1 MQKEIAEKVYDYLI
15 QGKLDVVKYIIENQV
30 INCFGTYQDCK
41 TKDDIEVTR
50 TLVFFV
56 FDDAS
61 KIIKEIVRYKSN
73 AKMYF
78 RSIRMQSKD
87 IEICQENFGDQFDI
101 DDVSRE
107 YWFFKI

>member
-1 MQKEIAEKVYDYLI
+1 MQKELAEKVYDYLI
-15 QGKLDVVKYIIENQV
+15 QGKPDVVKYIIENQT
-30 INCFGTYQDCK
+30 INCFGTYQPYK
-41 TKDDIEVTR
+41 IEGEIEAIR

-61 KIIKEIVRYKSN
+61 KIVKEIIRYKSN

-78 RSIRMQSKD
+78 RSLEVLSKD
-87 IEICQENFGDQFDI
+87 VEIYQNIENQFNI
-101 DDVSRE
+101 DEVSRE